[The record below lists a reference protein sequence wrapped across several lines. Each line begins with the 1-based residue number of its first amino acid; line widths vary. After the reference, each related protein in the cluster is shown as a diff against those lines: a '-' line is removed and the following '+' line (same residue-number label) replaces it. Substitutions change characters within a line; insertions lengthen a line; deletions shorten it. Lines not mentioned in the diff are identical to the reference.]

1 MGSGSGGMERT
12 GTSRSCPA
20 RGVAPCVVASCRPPD
35 GSGTVPYMM
44 KRLGSALGMGL
55 AAVALLLPGFVLDRA
70 GAADA
75 PGVQVTTVRY
85 GPFTLPPAGKGGDVD
100 HANVVM
106 PDVTKPCEDCFITR
120 AEPDLVYDDGT
131 PANLDTGLMLHHA
144 VFFNTG
150 VPDTTCGKDT
160 FFGGLGERFLASG
173 NERTVKRY

>member
-1 MGSGSGGMERT
+1 
-12 GTSRSCPA
+12 
-20 RGVAPCVVASCRPPD
+20 
-35 GSGTVPYMM
+35 MM

-55 AAVALLLPGFVLDRA
+55 AAVALVLPGLGLDRV

-100 HANVVM
+100 HTNVVL
-106 PDVTKPCEDCFITR
+106 PDAAKPCEDCFITR

-144 VFFNTG
+144 LLFNTG
-150 VPDTTCGKDT
+150 VPDTTCGADS
-160 FFGGLGERFLASG
+160 FFGRLGERFLASG
-173 NERTVKRY
+173 NERTVKRYPDGYGYHLGRDPVTGVFHIMNHSDVTKTVWFTFKV